1 MTQKSLEHIDTW
13 CKENGLSLS
22 ALKTHSVMFTWRRNW
37 RNQLSRPLQIDG
49 TEIEIRNTTKFL
61 GVTLDS
67 KLSWNEHIEQKC
79 KKAKGIL
86 LQCRRAIGPCWG
98 FNPKTMKWIYTA
110 LVRPTLTYA
119 AMTWINGLYKQQN
132 LAKLKSVQ
140 RLANIL
146 ITGALP
152 SSPGDPL
159 NMITNTIPIDL
170 CIEEEAALGLLR
182 LKSNNQWINEPM
194 VNQKGYLTTHTKR
207 CNKLLSGVSFAGRD
221 QDHQTSALNLDTSFG
236 IEIPVLA
243 DYTEPMPNENTIMCY
258 TIPYFLPQNLL
269 PH

>member
-1 MTQKSLEHIDTW
+1 MGTLYNEHPVLATTEAPKVNGLQCFDAETLREMTQKSLEHIDTW
-13 CKENGLSLS
+13 CKENGLSVS

-37 RNQLSRPLQIDG
+37 RDQLSRPLQIDG

-119 AMTWINGLYKQQN
+119 AMTWIYRGVATSMIARHKKPRHDLIIVLQ
-132 LAKLKSVQ
+132 LKSC
-140 RLANIL
+140 
-146 ITGALP
+146 GAAEK
-152 SSPGDPL
+152 S
-159 NMITNTIPIDL
+159 
-170 CIEEEAALGLLR
+170 AA
-182 LKSNNQWINEPM
+182 
-194 VNQKGYLTTHTKR
+194 
-207 CNKLLSGVSFAGRD
+207 
-221 QDHQTSALNLDTSFG
+221 
-236 IEIPVLA
+236 
-243 DYTEPMPNENTIMCY
+243 
-258 TIPYFLPQNLL
+258 
-269 PH
+269 